1 MVKQEH
7 RNPVCLHFL
16 GATSNLSNALSSYAI
31 YRITTDVGT
40 TNEPCNCGGFTNIS
54 SVFVIHTGD
63 LQLTVLDAMQY
74 WEKYSCN
81 QFLPRTSQMHYAH
94 FILEQRLASYFLLE
108 SNLYMYRYIGTIN
121 NFAIIAS
128 VFHNPCSCC
137 ISYDKNNL
145 SIYLNSVCNM
155 TVSVMQILG
164 RLIGAS
170 DVDVQLSMNRSNIA
184 PAVCPS
190 TLSRN
195 LCKPK
200 SCTVTCTGGRDQ
212 QWWII
217 IFGHC

>member
-1 MVKQEH
+1 MQCSIGK
-7 RNPVCLHFL
+7 NT
-16 GATSNLSNALSSYAI
+16 AAI
-31 YRITTDVGT
+31 SF
-40 TNEPCNCGGFTNIS
+40 C
-54 SVFVIHTGD
+54 
-63 LQLTVLDAMQY
+63 
-74 WEKYSCN
+74 
-81 QFLPRTSQMHYAH
+81 
-94 FILEQRLASYFLLE
+94 LEQVKCTMLTSSWNKGWPPILLE